1 MKPSTRIPRKKKKMA
16 LYEVF
21 NKGMSNSRRRQEL
34 ESRVTGGTQ
43 VQRTQTKPRAGST
56 GSPQAIQFN
65 RGRVEISLRYDLA
78 IVLGLLALVCLM
90 GAYRLGEHMSIKESE
105 SGQVKDAAPASAM
118 PTVDSTTVTEAVE
131 TERTADETESISSGD
146 NWIVIATHQSE
157 GQLAPVQQYFE
168 GCGIETQIRKVAGVY
183 ILHTKQSYGN
193 PNRSGSDGERILRQ
207 IVELGRKYE
216 PPSGYKSFDFTTAYG
231 MKKLN

>member
-34 ESRVTGGTQ
+34 EPLPTA
-43 VQRTQTKPRAGST
+43 RTQAKPRSVST
-56 GSPQAIQFN
+56 GSPRAIQFN
-65 RGRVEISLRYDLA
+65 RGRVEVSLRYDVS
-78 IVLGLLALVCLM
+78 IVLGLLAVLCLM
-90 GAYRLGEHMSIKESE
+90 GAYRLGEHLSIKE
-105 SGQVKDAAPASAM
+105 AA
-118 PTVDSTTVTEAVE
+118 TTQPEGMVITAPEPVTNTATPVTEP
-131 TERTADETESISSGD
+131 ERTVVEENTVVGGD

-168 GCGIETQIRKVAGVY
+168 GYGIETQIRKVAGVH
-183 ILHTKQSYGN
+183 ILHTKQTYGN
-193 PNRSGSDGERILRQ
+193 PNRAGSDGEQVRRQ
-207 IVELGRKYE
+207 IIEIGRGYE
-216 PPSGYKSFDFTTAYG
+216 PPSGYRSFDFTTAYG